1 MSNKKQVI
9 VDVSNLA
16 YMTLHSVE
24 SGANN
29 GGAWTTPD
37 VESEFTKRFALS
49 LYSTIC
55 EHKADLTVF
64 AMDKKLDGKYW
75 RDDVLSA
82 WNDKHITYFK
92 AGDRFVQRRNG
103 LDYFEDNT
111 KVTKKWLK
119 ETKTELEPWKV
130 EHYVSDSEIIA
141 EVATYAPAIPSARW
155 DIDEIT
161 MFEIPDDIMLQMS
174 ANIDGYKGG
183 RSRRGWSYEL
193 PSATFAKL
201 IGGVANYVASI
212 VPNVAVTRVAGYEAD
227 DIAATLSQAPQT
239 AESFD
244 EVVLVT
250 KDSDWHQL
258 CRKEYVKLFS
268 LNSKDKE
275 LIGFVEMTPEQSVAD
290 LEHKILVGDTSDTI
304 PPCMGVNGQ
313 RITPTKIGKDGFE
326 ASPESYARNKK
337 LIELVYDDDLFTEI
351 QHYWENVW
359 NPIPNASWSNIRVS
373 EIELERTK
381 FNASLNGVFN
391 TWNAGFV
398 IPTNDE

>member
-119 ETKTELEPWKV
+119 ETKTELENV
-130 EHYVSDSEIIA
+130 EAVD
-141 EVATYAPAIPSARW
+141 V
-155 DIDEIT
+155 
-161 MFEIPDDIMLQMS
+161 PDDIMLQMS

-313 RITPTKIGKDGFE
+313 RVTPTKIGKDGFE

-359 NPIPNASWSNIRVS
+359 NPIPNASWANIRVS

-391 TWNAGFV
+391 AWNAGFV